1 LQAMSD
7 ENEELLAKLSQNDV
21 ELAEKEEIS

>member
-1 LQAMSD
+1 MSD

-21 ELAEKEEIS
+21 ELAEKEEI